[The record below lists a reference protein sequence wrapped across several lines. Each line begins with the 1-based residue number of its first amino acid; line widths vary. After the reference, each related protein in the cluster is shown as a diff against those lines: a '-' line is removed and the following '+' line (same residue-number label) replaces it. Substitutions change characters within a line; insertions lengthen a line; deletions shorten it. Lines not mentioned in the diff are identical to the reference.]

1 MWPFKKRH
9 QQFPILPFKSGEGFF
24 RHWCDYGDNHLAA
37 DQPIVALVLD
47 ARKFAGTQTAVKT
60 RDDGIQVAVVRIAS
74 DDGGFEVIAETAG
87 HGDPL
92 APGDVVMW
100 LPGQYLEH
108 MAEQVPDPRSAWV
121 GLIVAKVANEI
132 NLNTNQFRVTSWYR
146 TVT

>member
-92 APGDVVMW
+92 APGNEYRHHRLFVAMRGTEFE
-100 LPGQYLEH
+100 P
-108 MAEQVPDPRSAWV
+108 VPVKATRRMIGMLA
-121 GLIVAKVANEI
+121 
-132 NLNTNQFRVTSWYR
+132 
-146 TVT
+146 